1 MDDASLAGAA
11 EKPIV
16 QSTELTHREAKD
28 ASYLVTPQGFAAL
41 WRAAG
46 SPSLL

>member
-1 MDDASLAGAA
+1 VDDASLAGAA

-16 QSTELTHREAKD
+16 QSTDLTDREAKD
-28 ASYLVTPQGFAAL
+28 VSCLVMPQGFAAL